1 MKNKT
6 LSVWLT
12 LVTGPL
18 GLHRLYLYG
27 KPGWLGWLL
36 IASTLIGSYGVMRA
50 RQFGVDDQLS
60 WLLIPFL
67 GFTLAGCALN
77 AIFYGLMDTEKW
89 NRAFNP
95 SALDASAGQTS
106 WLTVAGLAASL
117 LLGTTILMASI
128 AFSFQRYFE
137 YQIEQSQSSN
147 ITNVE
152 ATKTDK

>member
-18 GLHRLYLYG
+18 GLHRLYLHG
-27 KPGWLGWLL
+27 KFGWLGWLL
-36 IASTLIGSYGVMRA
+36 LVPSLLGGYGVMRA

-77 AIFYGLMDTEKW
+77 AIIYGLMDTEKW
-89 NRAFNP
+89 NRTFNP
-95 SALDASAGQTS
+95 NALEAAAGQTN
-106 WLTVAGLAASL
+106 WLTIAGLAASL
-117 LLGTTILMASI
+117 LLGTTVLMASI

-137 YQIEQSQSSN
+137 YQIEQSHMSN
-147 ITNVE
+147 ITQDE
-152 ATKTDK
+152 ATKTNP